1 MSARFK
7 IYAAPITEA
16 AMAREIARV
25 LPMRNNFGIIN
36 FAELLSE
43 IEAFGISTRGQLR
56 KLLLKHRKEL
66 LRIDRDPIDEIHV
79 RIYSELYGHSKVLDL
94 LRRQLWFSW
103 EGLMRLMLELEFGE
117 AYEEFANIRDGSN

>member
-7 IYAAPITEA
+7 IYTAPLTEA
-16 AMAREIARV
+16 GMALEMARV

-43 IEAFGISTRGQLR
+43 VEAFGVATRGQLR

-79 RIYSELYGHSKVLDL
+79 RIYSEQYGRERVVDL

-103 EGLMRLMLELEFGE
+103 EGLMRIALELEFGE
-117 AYEEFANIRDGSN
+117 AYAEFARIRDESN